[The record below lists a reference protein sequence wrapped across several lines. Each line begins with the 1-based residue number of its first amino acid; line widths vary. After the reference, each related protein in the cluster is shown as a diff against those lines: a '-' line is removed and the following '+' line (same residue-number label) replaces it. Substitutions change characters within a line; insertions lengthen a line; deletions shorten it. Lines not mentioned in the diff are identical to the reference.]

1 MVRPG
6 SDAKTSIVSC
16 TTTTT
21 TTPVRLSDISGYCP
35 DLENWPGSWMG
46 WDKDLP
52 PGERLVACF
61 WPFIQHV
68 EISS

>member
-16 TTTTT
+16 TTTT